1 MNQEADRLTDIEPK
15 GQHIRALLERY
26 GSRTSNGDPVNPGVL
41 PYARALKGGGD
52 PGERLGMCL
61 LDGSTYFA
69 LIGPRPVIVDGKV
82 VAALSIGHDF
92 AAYARQ
98 LARLTGGGER

>member
-1 MNQEADRLTDIEPK
+1 
-15 GQHIRALLERY
+15 
-26 GSRTSNGDPVNPGVL
+26 
-41 PYARALKGGGD
+41 
-52 PGERLGMCL
+52 MCL

-98 LARLTGGGER
+98 AGGSDTDSAGAGRAAVGRMGDGMS